1 MQNSGQSVK
10 KCDVKMFD
18 KFESCTICA
27 CVVTFINI
35 FNFSIFK
42 AVTTTGE
49 KIMDVELTDHNCS
62 EVLRIFIKARNCKDN
77 EVQITVNC
85 FWLL

>member
-1 MQNSGQSVK
+1 M
-10 KCDVKMFD
+10 
-18 KFESCTICA
+18 
-27 CVVTFINI
+27 
-35 FNFSIFK
+35 FSICYDPYFK

-77 EVQITVNC
+77 EVQTEL
-85 FWLL
+85 F

>member
-1 MQNSGQSVK
+1 M
-10 KCDVKMFD
+10 C
-18 KFESCTICA
+18 
-27 CVVTFINI
+27 I
-35 FNFSIFK
+35 FCNPYQYIFK

-77 EVQITVNC
+77 EVQIEQ
-85 FWLL
+85 F